1 MKTNTHTHDTH
12 IFSRMVEILV
22 SSGLGEREYGFT
34 KTHHQ
39 TRLEEVATVMNQL
52 GFSNR
57 SGNPLN
63 RNALKQVVH
72 RIRQKDDL
80 IDDFKPE
87 WSWFDSPID
96 RSDNDSPSEDSTSCL
111 VCGEEVKTPERELC
125 SPICENQY
133 RVIRYGEY
141 ISEKNH

>member
-1 MKTNTHTHDTH
+1 MNTQTHDTH
-12 IFSRMVEILV
+12 IFSEMVEILV
-22 SSGLGEREYGFT
+22 SSGLGEKDYGFT
-34 KTHHQ
+34 QSHHQ
-39 TRLEEVATVMNQL
+39 TRLEEVASVMNQQ

-57 SGNPLN
+57 AGKPLN
-63 RNALKQVVH
+63 RNALRQVVH

-87 WSWFDSPID
+87 WSWFDNPID
-96 RSDNDSPSEDSTSCL
+96 NRSDNDSPSEEPTSCL

-141 ISEKNH
+141 ISEKSH

>member
-1 MKTNTHTHDTH
+1 
-12 IFSRMVEILV
+12 
-22 SSGLGEREYGFT
+22 
-34 KTHHQ
+34 
-39 TRLEEVATVMNQL
+39 MNQR

-87 WSWFDSPID
+87 WSWFDNPID
-96 RSDNDSPSEDSTSCL
+96 NRSDNDSPSEDSTSCL

-141 ISEKNH
+141 ISEKSH

>member
-1 MKTNTHTHDTH
+1 
-12 IFSRMVEILV
+12 MVEILV
-22 SSGLGEREYGFT
+22 SSGLGEKNYGFT
-34 KTHHQ
+34 KSHHQ
-39 TRLEEVATVMNQL
+39 TRLEEVASVMNQQ

-57 SGNPLN
+57 AGKPLN

-80 IDDFKPE
+80 MENFKPE
-87 WSWFDSPID
+87 WSWFDNPID

-141 ISEKNH
+141 ISEKSH

>member
-1 MKTNTHTHDTH
+1 MNTQTHDTH
-12 IFSRMVEILV
+12 IFSEMVEILV
-22 SSGLGEREYGFT
+22 SSGLGEKDYGFT
-34 KTHHQ
+34 QSNHQ
-39 TRLEEVATVMNQL
+39 TRLEEVASVMNQQ

-57 SGNPLN
+57 AGNPLN

-141 ISEKNH
+141 ISEKSH